1 MGLKKILERGYAKE
15 IYEYALENQPYCD
28 VDLLTKKIIESER
41 MPGHSSYYLDDYD
54 DDYDYDD
61 EYEDEVVEYY
71 IYAFARDIRG
81 ADINLLEDAIISKWN
96 PEYLYLFAKDIK
108 GADIKRLESA
118 LVSLAEVQDCAEYII
133 DFAADIPEANI
144 ELLQTG
150 MKNADSWDI
159 VKFAKNVPGANI
171 EYLQDILAD
180 ILTWAYECYNYLDLF
195 NDVSSFFEQTEVAN
209 IDKML
214 AFIENYIK
222 KYNERNRL
230 YPSELY
236 IKYLELM
243 SDRLKEIKIKR
254 MLSSIE
260 SYIEDFKEH
269 DYVYFEPESYS
280 KKLEH
285 LADITNNCCN
295 REEQDNGYVKTLKQ
309 QKNITRY
316 ACNIQS

>member
-1 MGLKKILERGYAKE
+1 MGIKKILERGYAKE

-41 MPGHSSYYLDDYD
+41 MPGHSSYYTDEYD

-71 IYAFARDIRG
+71 IYAFARDIKG
-81 ADINLLEDAIISKWN
+81 ADIKLLEDAIISKWN

-118 LVSLAEVQDCAEYII
+118 LVSLAEDQDCAEYII
-133 DFAADIPEANI
+133 DFASHVPGANI

-159 VKFAKNVPGANI
+159 VKFAKNVPEANI
-171 EYLQDILAD
+171 EYLQDLLAD
-180 ILTWAYECYNYLDLF
+180 ILNWAYECYDFLELF
-195 NDVSSFFEQTEVAN
+195 DDVSSFFEQVKGAD

-214 AFIENYIK
+214 VFIEKYINN
-222 KYNERNRL
+222 YNENNRL
-230 YPSELY
+230 GPSEHY
-236 IKYLELM
+236 IKYLERI

-254 MLSSIE
+254 MISSIE
-260 SYIEDFKEH
+260 SYIEGFKEH
-269 DYVYFEPESYS
+269 DYELFEPESYS
-280 KKLEH
+280 KKFEH
-285 LADITNNCCN
+285 LADISRNYYNK
-295 REEQDNGYVKTLKQ
+295 EKQEKGMVKVLKQ
-309 QKNITRY
+309 
-316 ACNIQS
+316 